1 MASAENWGVRGEEY
15 WLKPW
20 GLGGGAGGEGAGWNG
35 GGGGGG
41 GELKR
46 E

>member
-20 GLGGGAGGEGAGWNG
+20 GLGRGGGGGAEHG

-41 GELKR
+41 GGGAET
-46 E
+46 